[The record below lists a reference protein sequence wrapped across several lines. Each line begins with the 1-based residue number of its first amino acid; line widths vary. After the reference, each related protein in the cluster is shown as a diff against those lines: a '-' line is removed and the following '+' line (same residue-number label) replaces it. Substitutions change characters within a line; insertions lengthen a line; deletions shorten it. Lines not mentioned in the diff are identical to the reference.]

1 MRLLPL
7 PPFSKTA
14 DIHPSKF
21 PLMQNLTEIAK
32 HLAELYGI
40 EFTEAS
46 VGHVIVHA
54 DGSEHPLESKDFPKI
69 FGMGHRELPISGY
82 DSPDLQSIHSFSISF
97 DALVTETLFGQC
109 QNENTTAGN
118 TQYAMAA

>member
-1 MRLLPL
+1 ME
-7 PPFSKTA
+7 
-14 DIHPSKF
+14 
-21 PLMQNLTEIAK
+21 NVTEVAK
-32 HLAELYGI
+32 QLAKLYGI

-54 DGSEHPLESKDFPKI
+54 DGSEHPLESKDFSKV
-69 FGMGHRELPISGY
+69 FGIGSGELPISGY
-82 DSPDLQSIHSFSISF
+82 DSPDLQQIQSFSISF
-97 DALVTETLFGQC
+97 DALITETLFGHC